1 MLTRRHIRVK
11 VMQSLYA
18 FNQSQNDNLGTEER
32 FLLKSMEEMYD
43 LFLLQLSLIAEL
55 KAKAET
61 FLERSQQKHLA
72 TNEDKD
78 PNKKF
83 VENSIFTILENN
95 ESLQDALE
103 RHKITHWK
111 RDDEYVQIIWEE
123 IKESEL
129 YQKYMETRESSF
141 KEDKEF
147 IIAIFKEIVAP
158 NEKLY
163 DYLEDSKLTWIDDLP
178 LVNTAVLKFFQKLKP
193 NAAENFKL
201 RKLYKSEDDKDFA
214 KELFR
219 KTYVN
224 DDLLAEEM
232 LGKTPNWDK
241 DRIAE
246 IDMILIKM
254 AICEFLKFSS
264 IPVKVTINEYLE
276 LAKEYSTPKSSIFIN
291 GVLDKLSKEYQEEN
305 KLNKVGR
312 GLM

>member
-201 RKLYKSEDDKDFA
+201 GKLYKSEDDKDFA